1 LIGPAKNSFLQAQQ
15 LNPHSHEADLALIQL
30 SQKGLWARVR
40 GWWRQLFN
48 R

>member
-15 LNPHSHEADLALIQL
+15 LNPHAREARQALIQL
-30 SQKGLWARVR
+30 SQNGLWARMR

>member
-1 LIGPAKNSFLQAQQ
+1 
-15 LNPHSHEADLALIQL
+15 LNPHAREADLALIRL

-40 GWWRQLFN
+40 GWCRQLFN